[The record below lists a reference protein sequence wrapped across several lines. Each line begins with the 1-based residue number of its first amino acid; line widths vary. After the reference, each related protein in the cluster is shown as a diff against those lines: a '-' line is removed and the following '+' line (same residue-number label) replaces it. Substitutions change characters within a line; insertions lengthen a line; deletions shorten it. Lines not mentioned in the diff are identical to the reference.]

1 MTTQEFNAQ
10 LQRDNH
16 IAAGSPA
23 HEFMHKAADEARKT
37 TALIN
42 GAYRTDE
49 ELRALMSRLVGYR
62 VDDGFRLFP
71 PVYTDFGKN
80 IKIGKDKHQD
90 RQRRLCQLGVLLSR
104 SRRRHARRRLPRR
117 AQCRL
122 CDARPRQA
130 PRKERGHDRRAHRRR
145 QRRVDRRARDHLER
159 GDDRGRRDRRRRRGR
174 DKGRAAKYDS
184 SRGAGACRQNDLKR
198 SEETCERSLRLR
210 MYQKITKFIQIDK
223 MKFS

>member
-1 MTTQEFNAQ
+1 MTRALRYNDVARIREVDMTTREFNAQ

-42 GAYRTDE
+42 GAYHTDE

-80 IKIGKDKHQD
+80 IKIGKDVFVNSGCCFQD
-90 RQRRLCQLGVLLSR
+90 QGGVTLGDGCLVGHNVVFATLD
-104 SRRRHARRRLPRR
+104 H
-117 AQCRL
+117 
-122 CDARPRQA
+122 DKRPGR
-130 PRKERGHDRRAHRRR
+130 
-145 QRRVDRRARDHLER
+145 R
-159 GDDRGRRDRRRRRGR
+159 GDMTAAPIVVGKDVWIGAHATIL
-174 DKGRAAKYDS
+174 KGVKIGDGAIVA
-184 SRGAGACRQNDLKR
+184 AGAVVTRDVPPNTIAAGVPARVVKA
-198 SEETCERSLRLR
+198 
-210 MYQKITKFIQIDK
+210 IG
-223 MKFS
+223 

>member
-1 MTTQEFNAQ
+1 MTRALRYNDVASRREVYMTTQEFNAH

-42 GAYRTDE
+42 GAYHSDE

-80 IKIGKDKHQD
+80 IKIGKDVFVNSGCCFQD
-90 RQRRLCQLGVLLSR
+90 QGGVTLGDGCLVGHNVVFATLD
-104 SRRRHARRRLPRR
+104 H
-117 AQCRL
+117 
-122 CDARPRQA
+122 DKRPGR
-130 PRKERGHDRRAHRRR
+130 
-145 QRRVDRRARDHLER
+145 R
-159 GDDRGRRDRRRRRGR
+159 GDMTAAPIVVGKDVWIGAHATIL
-174 DKGRAAKYDS
+174 KGVTIGDGAIVA
-184 SRGAGACRQNDLKR
+184 AGAVVTRDVPPNTIAAGVPARVVK
-198 SEETCERSLRLR
+198 T
-210 MYQKITKFIQIDK
+210 IG
-223 MKFS
+223 

>member
-1 MTTQEFNAQ
+1 MTRALRYNEFASRREVDMTTREFNAQ

-42 GAYRTDE
+42 GAYHTDE

-80 IKIGKDKHQD
+80 IKIGKDVFVNSGCCFQD
-90 RQRRLCQLGVLLSR
+90 QGGVTLGDGCLVGHNVVFATLD
-104 SRRRHARRRLPRR
+104 H
-117 AQCRL
+117 
-122 CDARPRQA
+122 DKRPGR
-130 PRKERGHDRRAHRRR
+130 
-145 QRRVDRRARDHLER
+145 R
-159 GDDRGRRDRRRRRGR
+159 GDMTAAPIVVGKDVWIGAHATIL
-174 DKGRAAKYDS
+174 KGVTIGDGAIVA
-184 SRGAGACRQNDLKR
+184 AGAVV
-198 SEETCERSLRLR
+198 
-210 MYQKITKFIQIDK
+210 TKDVPPNTIAAGVPARVVKTIG
-223 MKFS
+223 

>member
-1 MTTQEFNAQ
+1 MTRALRYNEFASRREVDMTTQEFNAQ

-42 GAYRTDE
+42 GAYHTDE

-80 IKIGKDKHQD
+80 IKIGKDVFVNSGCCFQD
-90 RQRRLCQLGVLLSR
+90 QGGVTLGDGCLVGHNVVFATLD
-104 SRRRHARRRLPRR
+104 H
-117 AQCRL
+117 
-122 CDARPRQA
+122 DKRP
-130 PRKERGHDRRAHRRR
+130 ER
-145 QRRVDRRARDHLER
+145 R
-159 GDDRGRRDRRRRRGR
+159 GDMAAAPIVIGKDVWIGAHATIL
-174 DKGRAAKYDS
+174 KGVTIGDGAIVA
-184 SRGAGACRQNDLKR
+184 AGAVVTRDVPPNTIAAGVPARVVK
-198 SEETCERSLRLR
+198 T
-210 MYQKITKFIQIDK
+210 I
-223 MKFS
+223 

>member
-42 GAYRTDE
+42 GAYHTDE

-80 IKIGKDKHQD
+80 IKIGKDVFVNSGCCFQD
-90 RQRRLCQLGVLLSR
+90 QGGVTLGDGCLVGHNVVFATLD
-104 SRRRHARRRLPRR
+104 H
-117 AQCRL
+117 
-122 CDARPRQA
+122 DKRPGR
-130 PRKERGHDRRAHRRR
+130 
-145 QRRVDRRARDHLER
+145 R
-159 GDDRGRRDRRRRRGR
+159 GDMTAAPIVVCKDVWIGAHATIL
-174 DKGRAAKYDS
+174 KGVTIGDGAIVA
-184 SRGAGACRQNDLKR
+184 AGAVVTRDVPPNTIAAGVPARVVK
-198 SEETCERSLRLR
+198 T
-210 MYQKITKFIQIDK
+210 I
-223 MKFS
+223 

>member
-1 MTTQEFNAQ
+1 MTRALRYNDFASIREVDMTTQEFNAQ

-42 GAYRTDE
+42 GAYHTDE

-80 IKIGKDKHQD
+80 IKIGKDVFVNSGCCFQD
-90 RQRRLCQLGVLLSR
+90 QGGVTLGDGCLVGHNVVFATLD
-104 SRRRHARRRLPRR
+104 H
-117 AQCRL
+117 
-122 CDARPRQA
+122 DKRPGR
-130 PRKERGHDRRAHRRR
+130 
-145 QRRVDRRARDHLER
+145 R
-159 GDDRGRRDRRRRRGR
+159 GDMTAAPIVVGKDVWIGAHATIL
-174 DKGRAAKYDS
+174 KGVTIGDGAIVA
-184 SRGAGACRQNDLKR
+184 AGAVVTRDVPPNTIAAGVPARVVK
-198 SEETCERSLRLR
+198 T
-210 MYQKITKFIQIDK
+210 IG
-223 MKFS
+223 

>member
-1 MTTQEFNAQ
+1 MTRALRYNDVARIREVDMTTREFNAQ

-42 GAYRTDE
+42 GAYHTDE

-80 IKIGKDKHQD
+80 IKIGKDVFVNSGCCFQD
-90 RQRRLCQLGVLLSR
+90 QGGVTLGDGCLVGHNVVFATLD
-104 SRRRHARRRLPRR
+104 H
-117 AQCRL
+117 
-122 CDARPRQA
+122 DKRPGR
-130 PRKERGHDRRAHRRR
+130 
-145 QRRVDRRARDHLER
+145 R
-159 GDDRGRRDRRRRRGR
+159 GDMTAAPIVVGKDVWIGAHATIL
-174 DKGRAAKYDS
+174 KGVTIGDGAIVA
-184 SRGAGACRQNDLKR
+184 AGAVVTRDVPPNTIAAGVPARVVK
-198 SEETCERSLRLR
+198 T
-210 MYQKITKFIQIDK
+210 IG
-223 MKFS
+223 

>member
-1 MTTQEFNAQ
+1 MTRALRYNDVASIREVDMTTQEFNAQ

-80 IKIGKDKHQD
+80 IKIGKDVFVNSGCCFQD
-90 RQRRLCQLGVLLSR
+90 QGGVTLGDGCLV
-104 SRRRHARRRLPRR
+104 
-117 AQCRL
+117 
-122 CDARPRQA
+122 
-130 PRKERGHDRRAHRRR
+130 GHNVVFATL
-145 QRRVDRRARDHLER
+145 DHDKCPSKR
-159 GDDRGRRDRRRRRGR
+159 GDMTAAPAHATIL
-174 DKGRAAKYDS
+174 KGVTIGDGAIVA
-184 SRGAGACRQNDLKR
+184 AGAVVTRDVPPNTIAAGVPARVVK
-198 SEETCERSLRLR
+198 T
-210 MYQKITKFIQIDK
+210 I
-223 MKFS
+223 

>member
-1 MTTQEFNAQ
+1 MTRALRYNDVASRREVDMTTQEFNAQ

-80 IKIGKDKHQD
+80 IKIGKDVFVNSGCCFQD
-90 RQRRLCQLGVLLSR
+90 QGGVTLGDGCLVGHNVVFATLDHDKCP
-104 SRRRHARRRLPRR
+104 SRRGDMTAAPIVVGKDVWIGAHATIL
-117 AQCRL
+117 
-122 CDARPRQA
+122 
-130 PRKERGHDRRAHRRR
+130 KG
-145 QRRVDRRARDHLER
+145 VTI
-159 GDDRGRRDRRRRRGR
+159 GDG
-174 DKGRAAKYDS
+174 AIVA
-184 SRGAGACRQNDLKR
+184 AGAVVTRDVPQNTIAAGVPARVVK
-198 SEETCERSLRLR
+198 T
-210 MYQKITKFIQIDK
+210 I
-223 MKFS
+223 

>member
-1 MTTQEFNAQ
+1 MTRALRYNDVASRREVDMTTQEFNAQ

-80 IKIGKDKHQD
+80 IKIGKDVFVNSGCCFQD
-90 RQRRLCQLGVLLSR
+90 QGGVTLGDGCLVGHNVVFATLD
-104 SRRRHARRRLPRR
+104 H
-117 AQCRL
+117 
-122 CDARPRQA
+122 DKRPGR
-130 PRKERGHDRRAHRRR
+130 
-145 QRRVDRRARDHLER
+145 R
-159 GDDRGRRDRRRRRGR
+159 GDMTAAPIVVGKDVWIGAHATIL
-174 DKGRAAKYDS
+174 KGVTIGDGAIVA
-184 SRGAGACRQNDLKR
+184 AGAVVTRDVPPNTIAAGVPARVVK
-198 SEETCERSLRLR
+198 T
-210 MYQKITKFIQIDK
+210 IG
-223 MKFS
+223 

>member
-1 MTTQEFNAQ
+1 MTRALRYNEFASRREVDMTTQEFNAQ

-42 GAYRTDE
+42 GAYHTDE

-80 IKIGKDKHQD
+80 IKVGKDVFVNSGCCFQD
-90 RQRRLCQLGVLLSR
+90 QGGVTLGDGCLVGHNVVFATLD
-104 SRRRHARRRLPRR
+104 H
-117 AQCRL
+117 
-122 CDARPRQA
+122 DKRPGR
-130 PRKERGHDRRAHRRR
+130 
-145 QRRVDRRARDHLER
+145 R
-159 GDDRGRRDRRRRRGR
+159 GDMTAAPIVVGKDVWIGAHATIL
-174 DKGRAAKYDS
+174 KGVTIGDGAIVA
-184 SRGAGACRQNDLKR
+184 AGAVVTRDVPPNTIAAGVPARVVK
-198 SEETCERSLRLR
+198 T
-210 MYQKITKFIQIDK
+210 IG
-223 MKFS
+223 

>member
-1 MTTQEFNAQ
+1 MTRALRYNEFASRREVDMTTQEFNAQ

-42 GAYRTDE
+42 GAYHTDE

-80 IKIGKDKHQD
+80 IKIGKDVFVNSGCCFQD
-90 RQRRLCQLGVLLSR
+90 QGGVTLGDGCLVGHNVVFATLD
-104 SRRRHARRRLPRR
+104 H
-117 AQCRL
+117 
-122 CDARPRQA
+122 DKRPGR
-130 PRKERGHDRRAHRRR
+130 
-145 QRRVDRRARDHLER
+145 R
-159 GDDRGRRDRRRRRGR
+159 GDMTAAPIVVGKDVWIGAHATIL
-174 DKGRAAKYDS
+174 KGVTIGDDAIVA
-184 SRGAGACRQNDLKR
+184 AGAVVTRDVPPNTIAAGVPARVVK
-198 SEETCERSLRLR
+198 T
-210 MYQKITKFIQIDK
+210 IG
-223 MKFS
+223 

>member
-1 MTTQEFNAQ
+1 MTRALRYNEFASRREVDMTTQEFNAQ

-42 GAYRTDE
+42 GAYHTDE

-80 IKIGKDKHQD
+80 IKIGKDVFVNSGCCFQD
-90 RQRRLCQLGVLLSR
+90 QGGVTLGDGCLVGHNVVFATLD
-104 SRRRHARRRLPRR
+104 H
-117 AQCRL
+117 
-122 CDARPRQA
+122 DKRPGR
-130 PRKERGHDRRAHRRR
+130 
-145 QRRVDRRARDHLER
+145 R
-159 GDDRGRRDRRRRRGR
+159 GDMTAAPIVVGKDVWIGAHATIL
-174 DKGRAAKYDS
+174 KGVTIGDGAIVA
-184 SRGAGACRQNDLKR
+184 AGAVVTRDVPPNTIAAGVPARVVKTI
-198 SEETCERSLRLR
+198 E
-210 MYQKITKFIQIDK
+210 
-223 MKFS
+223 

>member
-1 MTTQEFNAQ
+1 MTRALRYNEFASIREVDMTTQEFNAQ

-42 GAYRTDE
+42 GAYHTDE

-80 IKIGKDKHQD
+80 IKIG
-90 RQRRLCQLGVLLSR
+90 
-104 SRRRHARRRLPRR
+104 
-117 AQCRL
+117 
-122 CDARPRQA
+122 
-130 PRKERGHDRRAHRRR
+130 
-145 QRRVDRRARDHLER
+145 
-159 GDDRGRRDRRRRRGR
+159 
-174 DKGRAAKYDS
+174 
-184 SRGAGACRQNDLKR
+184 
-198 SEETCERSLRLR
+198 
-210 MYQKITKFIQIDK
+210 
-223 MKFS
+223 

>member
-1 MTTQEFNAQ
+1 MTRALRYNEFASRREVDMTTQEFNAQ

-80 IKIGKDKHQD
+80 IKIGKDVFVNSGCCFQD
-90 RQRRLCQLGVLLSR
+90 QGGVTLGDGCLVGHNVVFATLD
-104 SRRRHARRRLPRR
+104 H
-117 AQCRL
+117 
-122 CDARPRQA
+122 DKRPGR
-130 PRKERGHDRRAHRRR
+130 
-145 QRRVDRRARDHLER
+145 R
-159 GDDRGRRDRRRRRGR
+159 GDMTAAPIVVGKDVWIGAHATIL
-174 DKGRAAKYDS
+174 KGVTIGDGAIVA
-184 SRGAGACRQNDLKR
+184 AGAVVTRDVPPNTIAAGVPARVVK
-198 SEETCERSLRLR
+198 T
-210 MYQKITKFIQIDK
+210 I
-223 MKFS
+223 

>member
-1 MTTQEFNAQ
+1 MTRALRYNEFASRREVDMTTQEFNAQ

-42 GAYRTDE
+42 GAYHTDE

-80 IKIGKDKHQD
+80 IKIGKNVFVNSGCCFQDQGGVTLGDGCLVGHNVVFATLDHDK
-90 RQRRLCQLGVLLSR
+90 
-104 SRRRHARRRLPRR
+104 
-117 AQCRL
+117 
-122 CDARPRQA
+122 RPGR
-130 PRKERGHDRRAHRRR
+130 
-145 QRRVDRRARDHLER
+145 R
-159 GDDRGRRDRRRRRGR
+159 GDMTAAPIVVGKDVWIGAHATIL
-174 DKGRAAKYDS
+174 KGVTIGDGAIVA
-184 SRGAGACRQNDLKR
+184 AGAVVTRDVPPNTIAAGVPARVVK
-198 SEETCERSLRLR
+198 T
-210 MYQKITKFIQIDK
+210 IG
-223 MKFS
+223 

>member
-1 MTTQEFNAQ
+1 MTRALRYNEFKSRCEVYMTTQEFNAQ

-42 GAYRTDE
+42 GAYHTDE

-80 IKIGKDKHQD
+80 IKIGKDVFVNSGCCFQD
-90 RQRRLCQLGVLLSR
+90 QGGVTLGDGCLV
-104 SRRRHARRRLPRR
+104 
-117 AQCRL
+117 
-122 CDARPRQA
+122 
-130 PRKERGHDRRAHRRR
+130 GHNVVFATL
-145 QRRVDRRARDHLER
+145 DHDKCPSKR
-159 GDDRGRRDRRRRRGR
+159 GDMTAAPIVVGKDVWIGAHATIL
-174 DKGRAAKYDS
+174 KGVTIGDGAIVA
-184 SRGAGACRQNDLKR
+184 AGAVVTRDVPPNTIAAGVPARVVK
-198 SEETCERSLRLR
+198 T
-210 MYQKITKFIQIDK
+210 I
-223 MKFS
+223 

>member
-1 MTTQEFNAQ
+1 MTRALRYNEFASIREVDMTTQEFNAQ

-49 ELRALMSRLVGYR
+49 ELRALMSRLVGYK

-80 IKIGKDKHQD
+80 IKVGKDVFVNSGCCFQD
-90 RQRRLCQLGVLLSR
+90 QGGVTLGDGCLVGHNVVFATLD
-104 SRRRHARRRLPRR
+104 H
-117 AQCRL
+117 
-122 CDARPRQA
+122 DKRPGR
-130 PRKERGHDRRAHRRR
+130 
-145 QRRVDRRARDHLER
+145 R
-159 GDDRGRRDRRRRRGR
+159 GDMTAAPIVVGKDVWIGAHATIL
-174 DKGRAAKYDS
+174 KGVTIGDGAIVA
-184 SRGAGACRQNDLKR
+184 AGAVVTRDVPPNTIAAGVPARVVK
-198 SEETCERSLRLR
+198 T
-210 MYQKITKFIQIDK
+210 IG
-223 MKFS
+223 